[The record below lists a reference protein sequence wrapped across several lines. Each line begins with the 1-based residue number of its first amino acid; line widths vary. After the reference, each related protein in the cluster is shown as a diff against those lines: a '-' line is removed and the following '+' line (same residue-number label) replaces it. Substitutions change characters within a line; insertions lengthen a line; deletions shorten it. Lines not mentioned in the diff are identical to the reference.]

1 MVRVVENSTMI
12 NHVVFVGNSKV
23 KSEDLEKEVQLKNHG
38 AFSQAAADADVQRIM
53 DVYRRAG
60 RNAAT
65 VSVRTVETPN
75 GTVDVV
81 YDINE
86 GEKTGIK
93 EIRFVGNQ
101 AFSSGRLLGL
111 MELDGNELPVVLQDL
126 RRLRSRSSG
135 EGRRGDPSLLPQE
148 RLCRLPRRRRRSG
161 L

>member
-1 MVRVVENSTMI
+1 MI

-23 KSEDLEKEVQLKNHG
+23 KSEDLEKEIQLKNHG
-38 AFSQAAADADVQRIM
+38 AFSQAAADADVQRIA

-81 YDINE
+81 YDVNE

-101 AFSSGRLLGL
+101 AFSSGRLMSL
-111 MELDGNELPVVLQDL
+111 MDSTEMNFLSFFKTSDVFDPDRLAKDAEAIRRFYLKNGYADFRVVGVDP
-126 RRLRSRSSG
+126 RL
-135 EGRRGDPSLLPQE
+135 
-148 RLCRLPRRRRRSG
+148 
-161 L
+161 